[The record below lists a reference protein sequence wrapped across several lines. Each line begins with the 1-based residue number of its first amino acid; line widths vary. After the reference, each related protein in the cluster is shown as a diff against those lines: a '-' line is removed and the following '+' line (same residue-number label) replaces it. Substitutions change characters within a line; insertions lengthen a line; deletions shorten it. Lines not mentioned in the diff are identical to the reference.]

1 MTSVLRKIIARA
13 SASSDLMVALMLLLT
28 VGMMIMPIPIV
39 AIDTLVGFNLGFAIL
54 LLMVAL
60 YISTPLDFSSLPGV
74 ILISTV
80 FRLAL
85 TVSTTRLILAEGDA
99 GSIIRTFGDFV
110 ISGNI
115 VVGIVIF
122 LVVTMV
128 QFIVVAKGL
137 NAWPRWR
144 RGSRSMLCQASR
156 WESMRN
162 CAMAISIR
170 TKPAAGALHWRKKAS
185 FTGLWMAP

>member
-74 ILISTV
+74 ILISTGIPSGAH
-80 FRLAL
+80 R
-85 TVSTTRLILAEGDA
+85 INDA
-99 GSIIRTFGDFV
+99 ADLG
-110 ISGNI
+110 
-115 VVGIVIF
+115 
-122 LVVTMV
+122 
-128 QFIVVAKGL
+128 
-137 NAWPRWR
+137 
-144 RGSRSMLCQASR
+144 
-156 WESMRN
+156 
-162 CAMAISIR
+162 
-170 TKPAAGALHWRKKAS
+170 
-185 FTGLWMAP
+185 